1 MYPTHI
7 THHTKD
13 CVRVSSV
20 VLWGVD
26 TLDQHLSLDT
36 QVDCVRRVSLSP
48 SLPQVTPHG
57 SRVSYTDS
65 RVS

>member
-36 QVDCVRRVSLSP
+36 QVDCVRRASLSP
-48 SLPQVTPHG
+48 AGHSTRE
-57 SRVSYTDS
+57 SCFIKYTDS